1 MKLRG
6 ILQGVIRST
15 RETEILVDD
24 TRHVYDCARELV
36 QTAAE
41 IAAYPRM
48 EARMVE
54 IECEDGKIFRIE
66 RVR

>member
-15 RETEILVDD
+15 RETEILVDG